1 MVDEATTWG
10 ALLDRRRDVSFI
22 GREQALSDFRL
33 NMVHEVPPALLFFVL
48 GPAGIGKS
56 ALLSRYRAL
65 AQEHGFLTAR
75 VDAAQAIADPENAV
89 LTTMDAIASQ
99 FADQGTPLTT
109 FCEQYADYLD
119 ALDAIAE
126 DPQAPALPLDWFEGV
141 QVEGD
146 FYQRFWTPYLATRFS
161 ARLLPV
167 LRQPV
172 QSLTSVFVSDLNAW
186 ASIRDLVLFFDDW
199 QALGP
204 MIESWLI
211 DLLQEGELHVNVWL
225 VIADVEPPGGAWQ
238 ALSPVMQT
246 QPLEPLRERDVR
258 AYGQAHPAVGGD
270 QVTEAYATTRGVP
283 LLLDLWAEIGSP
295 VLQGDPVVDAYLGSL
310 EGLPREAVL
319 QSAAARRLST
329 PVMTALLGDH
339 GENAL
344 AWLVRSPLTV
354 TQGDALV
361 YHARV
366 REGVR
371 AWAQRTQ
378 PEGWTSAHARL
389 GAYYENLEEDA
400 FERGRGKHAK
410 RRVRTREMLYH
421 QLVAGGTEGHV
432 QAQQAFLDA
441 LRADYRW
448 AAEVVAIW
456 QAAAVTPGV
465 SDAVTAWASKL
476 ARGWEALQARDWT
489 SALAFCDEILG
500 DESLSEALQPGY
512 RQLRNWIAGRLGLP
526 LEEEEEAVE
535 APEVSELETEEA
547 QDLVGATGLEASV
560 AAEPSQTP
568 PASLP
573 DASADAPPDQ
583 ETEPAAED
591 EEMPKSLSSP
601 EDAAGAPPSPS
612 EAEPSAP
619 PESEA
624 PEDQEEPESELV
636 EDRMVAKS
644 QATCERANALFKEG
658 DYLGAVQ
665 IYSRAIDQD
674 PGSISAHFN
683 RGVTHLKLNEVAA
696 AIDDFSQ
703 VLSLDPDN
711 ASAHYQRG
719 MAYVRREDLTRA
731 IEDFDAALA
740 LMPESAAL
748 YAQRASA
755 YYQLQAYQRALD
767 DYTRALDLR
776 PTDITL
782 MLNRGLTYLASGDI
796 EQAIAD
802 YDRAIEHA
810 PDGALAYYYRGQAH
824 MQQGDERQALADF
837 EQALRLEPDN
847 AQIHTGLGMAHARML
862 DFEQA
867 LDAYERAMAL
877 DSENARIYYNAA
889 CAAALSEKE
898 DQALAWLEKATALRS
913 QYRIMA
919 RQDPD
924 FSFIRDHP
932 AFRRLT
938 SEGDRSG

>member
-22 GREQALSDFRL
+22 GREQALADFRL
-33 NMVHEVPPALLFFVL
+33 NMVYEIPPALLFFVS
-48 GPAGIGKS
+48 GPEGIGKS

-65 AQEHGFLTAR
+65 AEEHGFLTAR
-75 VDAAQAIADPENAV
+75 VDAAHAIADPESAV
-89 LTTMDAIASQ
+89 LATMDAIASQ

-109 FCEQYADYLD
+109 FSEQYTDYLD

-126 DPQAPALPLDWFEGV
+126 DPQAPAPPLDWFEGV

-146 FYQRFWTPYLATRFS
+146 FHQRFWTPYLATRFS

-204 MIESWLI
+204 MVESWLVN
-211 DLLQEGELHVNVWL
+211 LLQEGGLHVNVWL
-225 VIADVEPPGGAWQ
+225 VIADVEPPGKVWQ
-238 ALSPVMQT
+238 TLTPVMQM
-246 QPLEPLRERDVR
+246 QPLAPLGESEVR
-258 AYGQAHPAVGGD
+258 AYGVAHPTVGGEHA
-270 QVTEAYATTRGVP
+270 TEAYATTRGVP

-295 VLQGDPVVDAYLGSL
+295 VLEGDPLLGAYLESL
-310 EGLPREAVL
+310 ESLSREAVL
-319 QSAAARRLST
+319 QSAAARRLSAR
-329 PVMTALLGDH
+329 VMTALVGDH
-339 GENAL
+339 GEDAL
-344 AWLVRSPLTV
+344 AWLARSPLTV
-354 TQGDALV
+354 TQGEALV

-378 PEGWTSAHARL
+378 PEGWKSAHARL
-389 GAYYENLEEDA
+389 AAYYENLGEDA

-410 RRVRTREMLYH
+410 RRMRTREMLYH
-421 QLVAGGTEGHV
+421 RLVADGIDGHV

-456 QAAAVTPGV
+456 QAAAETPGV
-465 SDAVTAWASKL
+465 SDAVTAWASNL
-476 ARGWEALQARDWT
+476 AWGWEALRARDWT

-500 DESLSEALQPGY
+500 DASLNEALRPGY
-512 RQLRNWIAGRLGLP
+512 RRLRHWIAGRLGLP
-526 LEEEEEAVE
+526 LEEEEEVME
-535 APEVSELETEEA
+535 EPEISEPETEVAEGLA
-547 QDLVGATGLEASV
+547 AATVVDASP
-560 AAEPSQTP
+560 ALEPSETP
-568 PASLP
+568 SASLP
-573 DASADAPPDQ
+573 DEPAGAPSDR
-583 ETEPAAED
+583 ETELAPEDAAPSET
-591 EEMPKSLSSP
+591 PPSP
-601 EDAAGAPPSPS
+601 EDATPSPS
-612 EAEPSAP
+612 EPEPSAP
-619 PESEA
+619 PESGA
-624 PEDQEEPESELV
+624 PEEDEEPEPESV
-636 EDRMVAKS
+636 EDRMAARS

-674 PGSISAHFN
+674 PSSISAHFN
-683 RGVTHLKLNEVAA
+683 RGLTHLKLNEVAA

-719 MAYVRREDLTRA
+719 MAHVRREALPQA

-740 LMPESAAL
+740 SMPESAAL
-748 YAQRASA
+748 YAQRANA
-755 YYQLQAYQRALD
+755 YYRLQAYQRAVA

-776 PTDITL
+776 PTDVTL
-782 MLNRGLTYLASGDI
+782 MLNRGLTHLASGDV
-796 EQAIAD
+796 EQAISD

-810 PDGALAYYYRGQAH
+810 PENALAYYYRGQAYV
-824 MQQGDERQALADF
+824 QQDEERKALADF

-847 AQIHTGLGMAHARML
+847 AQIHTGLGMAYARML

-938 SEGDRSG
+938 SEGEPSG